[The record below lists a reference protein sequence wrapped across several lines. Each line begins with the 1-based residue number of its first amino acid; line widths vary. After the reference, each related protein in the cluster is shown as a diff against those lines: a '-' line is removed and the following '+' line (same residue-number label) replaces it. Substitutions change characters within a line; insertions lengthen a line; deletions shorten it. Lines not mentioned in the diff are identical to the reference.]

1 MLKKMII
8 YLFLFS
14 RLYANF
20 EVAPQIQELSLDR
33 QATQKIYLKNGTK
46 KLKKIKIYSRRP
58 EDQKTKD
65 LYMGDWIIVYPKMV
79 YLKPNSKKIIRMA
92 ARPPK
97 GLVDGEYRSHLVFEE
112 MPVKKYDNTEKDD
125 EKVGIDLEIVHILVS
140 TVYGYR
146 GKLEY
151 GGNFDTF
158 KVVTDKKK
166 TYLVSKITNT
176 GTTALDVVYKT
187 TYYKDVKKLKNE
199 DLIAGKVMREN
210 YYDSVV
216 ELNKIS
222 KGANKIKVEFYY
234 RLKIKNREGKEGEKE
249 YDEFKLGE
257 KIIDIKRI
265 SAEKYLK
272 ELEGANKKEV
282 EEERIEGKNKEEKS
296 EVNKE

>member
-1 MLKKMII
+1 MIKKMII

-14 RLYANF
+14 GLYANF

-65 LYMGDWIIVYPKMV
+65 LYMGDWVIVYPKIV
-79 YLKPNSKKIIRMA
+79 YLKPNSKKVIRMA

-97 GLVDGEYRSHLVFEE
+97 GLVEGEYRSHLVFEE
-112 MPVKKYDNTEKDD
+112 VPVKKYDNTEKDE
-125 EKVGIDLEIVHILVS
+125 EKVGVDLEVVHILVS

-158 KVVTDKKK
+158 QLVTDKKK
-166 TYLVSKITNT
+166 TYLVSKITNI
-176 GTTALDVVYKT
+176 GTTALDVVYKI
-187 TYYKDVKKLKNE
+187 TYYKDMKKLKTE
-199 DLIAGKVMREN
+199 DLLVGKAMREN
-210 YYDSVV
+210 YLDSVV

-222 KGANKIKVEFYY
+222 KDANKMKVEFYY
-234 RLKIKNREGKEGEKE
+234 RVKIKNREGKEGEKE

-257 KIIDIKRI
+257 KLITVKKI

-272 ELEGANKKEV
+272 ELEEKTNKKEKEGTV
-282 EEERIEGKNKEEKS
+282 EMKNKAEK
-296 EVNKE
+296 KG

>member
-1 MLKKMII
+1 MIKKMII

-14 RLYANF
+14 GLYANF
-20 EVAPQIQELSLDR
+20 EVAPQIQEVSLDR

-65 LYMGDWIIVYPKMV
+65 LYMGDWIIVYPKIV
-79 YLKPNSKKIIRMA
+79 YLKPNSKKVIRMA

-112 MPVKKYDNTEKDD
+112 VPVKKYDNTEKD
-125 EKVGIDLEIVHILVS
+125 ESKVGVDLEIVHILVS

-158 KVVTDKKK
+158 QVVTDKKK

-187 TYYKDVKKLKNE
+187 TYYKDMKKLKTE
-199 DLIAGKVMREN
+199 DLLAGKVMREN
-210 YYDSVV
+210 YSDSLV

-222 KGANKIKVEFYY
+222 KDANKMKVEFYY
-234 RLKIKNREGKEGEKE
+234 RVKIKNREGKEGEKE

-257 KIIDIKRI
+257 KLITIKKI

-272 ELEGANKKEV
+272 DLEEKTNKKEV
-282 EEERIEGKNKEEKS
+282 EEEKIEMKNKAEK
-296 EVNKE
+296 KG